1 MVDIEEQST
10 GDLTFGA
17 GFSSTAG
24 PIGNIGLR
32 ERNLLGRGQ
41 DVRVGFTLS
50 GERSQIDFSFTEP
63 YFLDR
68 NLAVG
73 FDAFR
78 IVQQQDE
85 SSFDENRLGGGLRAG
100 YNITERVRQVWRYV
114 LARREIEDVDSDASL
129 VILAEE
135 GTRTESS
142 IAQEISYDTRDSRFD
157 PREGVLV
164 SLSTQLAGLGGNV
177 EFLKTTANAGYFIP
191 VGDDLTL
198 SFNGELGNIVGL
210 GEDTR
215 ASDRFYLGGSSFRG
229 FQFAGIGPRD
239 AVTDDAL
246 GGKNYYTG
254 TAEFSFPLGLPEEFD
269 IRGRV
274 FGIVGSL
281 FDLDNDTAAIIDD
294 ESSPRVSIGTGVTW
308 NSPFGP
314 VLIDIGLPIVKED
327 FDEREIL
334 SFSFGTRF

>member
-1 MVDIEEQST
+1 M
-10 GDLTFGA
+10 
-17 GFSSTAG
+17 
-24 PIGNIGLR
+24 
-32 ERNLLGRGQ
+32 
-41 DVRVGFTLS
+41 
-50 GERSQIDFSFTEP
+50 
-63 YFLDR
+63 
-68 NLAVG
+68 
-73 FDAFR
+73 
-78 IVQQQDE
+78 
-85 SSFDENRLGGGLRAG
+85 RAG

-129 VILAEE
+129 VIMAEE

-142 IAQEISYDTRDSRFD
+142 IAQEISYDSRDSRFD

-215 ASDRFYLGGSSFRG
+215 ASDRFYLGGNSFRG

-254 TAEFSFPLGLPEEFD
+254 TAEFSFPLGLPDEFD

-281 FDLDNDTAAIIDD
+281 FDLDNETAAIIDD

-308 NSPFGP
+308 NSP
-314 VLIDIGLPIVKED
+314 INIRQKED
-327 FDEREIL
+327 IMVR
-334 SFSFGTRF
+334 T